1 MTFDQEAAIRSW
13 LASIGET
20 DPALIADTMNLANR
34 DAVARGYLLERAE
47 SARETS
53 RDCRDCTRYRRPG
66 KAEGYCCRGDLGLP
80 LAYGDHHPLRQ
91 LPADHGA
98 DCAAF
103 VGADSGA
110 VRLTR

>member
-1 MTFDQEAAIRSW
+1 MVAWYPGASVAPHPPTSITPPPTRITFEQEAAIRAW

-53 RDCRDCTRYRRPG
+53 RDCRDCASYPPTTARTARHSS
-66 KAEGYCCRGDLGLP
+66 D
-80 LAYGDHHPLRQ
+80 
-91 LPADHGA
+91 ADG
-98 DCAAF
+98 
-103 VGADSGA
+103 GA